1 VLGEELL
8 GLKIELSTLFGWFC
22 PWFCPILPSIPD
34 LFCPIRCI
42 ESSESRL
49 RNRRINQIL
58 DNCGMDVAFRPD
70 NAPELEAQADQAV
83 PTHCAG
89 PTFRS
94 GH

>member
-1 VLGEELL
+1 MVLSNFA
-8 GLKIELSTLFGWFC
+8 IN
-22 PWFCPILPSIPD
+22 PD

-42 ESSESRL
+42 ESSEAVHV
-49 RNRRINQIL
+49 RRINQIL

-83 PTHCAG
+83 PTPCAG
-89 PTFRS
+89 PTF

>member
-1 VLGEELL
+1 MLGEELL
-8 GLKIELSTLFGWFC
+8 GLNIELSTLFGWFC
-22 PWFCPILPSIPD
+22 PILPSI
-34 LFCPIRCI
+34 LTCFVQFGA
-42 ESSESRL
+42 SNL
-49 RNRRINQIL
+49 RKAVHIRRINQIL

-83 PTHCAG
+83 PTPCAG